1 MTGGDLPHRSQ
12 AGYGDSVICMPPAS
26 GFRRRTGFSPFYV
39 GGRPLQVLKPVDL
52 LNAWGYYVQYTSDL
66 DERPGFL
73 RGFPWH
79 PDGNPLLQAR
89 PGEFPLRRRTLP
101 IVSGSQSRNVDRDL
115 LRRFQP
121 ETEIKGMDKSI
132 VVNERARSAHST
144 MREQGSAAFD
154 GRRRVEPDPPG
165 GMSESSFPRP
175 NINLHCVISDTD
187 PRTINH
193 IYQRRSMQLPPVLEF
208 GCGNFH
214 STPGDSPA

>member
-1 MTGGDLPHRSQ
+1 MRD
-12 AGYGDSVICMPPAS
+12 PAS
-26 GFRRRTGFSPFYV
+26 CAVSRGTPAEIRFYKHAPENFPSDGEHFRSY
-39 GGRPLQVLKPVDL
+39 QVLSL
-52 LNAWGYYVQYTSDL
+52 ETST
-66 DERPGFL
+66 ETSSG
-73 RGFPWH
+73 
-79 PDGNPLLQAR
+79 
-89 PGEFPLRRRTLP
+89 
-101 IVSGSQSRNVDRDL
+101 VSN
-115 LRRFQP
+115 RRFKP